1 MKHKA
6 LIFLAVR
13 NGRMTVVKEHL
24 EDLTRQLFDRLP
36 GDRKWASAL
45 VSKEDD
51 PYRYSGAP
59 VRAYDATIELKQDS
73 DTSAESLIKAVGG
86 LADRLDAFIHTDLSA
101 LLIGIERVF
110 VPSEPTPIRFQYL
123 MRRRA
128 DFSHA
133 DYIKRYAGIHA
144 RIGMKLNVS
153 KGYVQFHADPEL
165 SRKAAAGAGFGI
177 WAIDSVAELHILS
190 MDDFLKAASK
200 EGSEEAGEDEEHFV
214 DRPNS
219 VMFISDE
226 VLRLGDPEHR

>member
-13 NGRMTVVKEHL
+13 NGRMAALKERL
-24 EDLTRQLFDRLP
+24 EDLTRQLFDQLP
-36 GDRKWASAL
+36 GERKWASAL
-45 VSKEDD
+45 VSKEED

-59 VRAYDATIELKQDS
+59 VRAYDATIELKLES
-73 DTSAESLIKAVGG
+73 NTSADSLIEVVGG
-86 LADRLDAFIHTDLSA
+86 LTDRLDAFIHADLSA
-101 LLIGIERVF
+101 LLVGIERVF
-110 VPSEPTPIRFQYL
+110 VPSDPTPIRFQYL

-128 DFSHA
+128 DFSHE
-133 DYIKRYAGIHA
+133 DYIERYAGVHA
-144 RIGMKLNVS
+144 KIGMKLNVS

-165 SRKAAAGAGFGI
+165 SRMAAAGAGFGI

-190 MDDFLKAASK
+190 MDDFLEAASR

-226 VLRLGDPEHR
+226 VFRLG

>member
-13 NGRMTVVKEHL
+13 NGRMTVLKENL
-24 EDLTRQLFDRLP
+24 ENLTRQLFDRLP

-45 VSKEDD
+45 VSKEED
-51 PYRYSGAP
+51 PYRYSSAP
-59 VRAYDATIELKQDS
+59 VRAYDATIELKLDS
-73 DTSAESLIKAVGG
+73 DTSGEALIGVVGG

-101 LLIGIERVF
+101 LLIGIEHVF

-133 DYIKRYAGIHA
+133 DYIERYAGIHA
-144 RIGMKLNVS
+144 KIGIKMNVS
-153 KGYVQFHADPEL
+153 RGYVQFHANPEL
-165 SRKAAAGAGFGI
+165 SRKAAASAGFGI
-177 WAIDSVAELHILS
+177 WAIDSVAELHIIS

-226 VLRLGDPEHR
+226 VLRLGDPGHR